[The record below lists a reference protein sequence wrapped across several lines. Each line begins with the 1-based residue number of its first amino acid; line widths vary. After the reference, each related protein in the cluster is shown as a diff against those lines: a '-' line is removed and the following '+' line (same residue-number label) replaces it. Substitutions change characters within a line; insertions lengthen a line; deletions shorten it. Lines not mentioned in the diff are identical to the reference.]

1 MQIIT
6 AEKNTPEDINGVL
19 NFRGGREWDIHY
31 TLHNHTDDKTA
42 RPLVIKTEGYRSR
55 GRGEESNRASV
66 MSIVNGLDAA
76 VLTFDYSGHDRE
88 SFWPDPATLKT
99 NIDDTIAV
107 TNHVMSQFGYAR
119 NVFAPK
125 SAGINP
131 ALAAIDE
138 RTDAIVAGLPIPDFL
153 LTISEPYLAAHPF
166 KRLGLQAMFA
176 TVGVCHWK
184 PSSNYTTVPSI
195 KITRDFYE
203 STKVHTV
210 ERILEENPT
219 RVPVHLIGN
228 KGDRFASPVILDG
241 LQETLLRH
249 GFKGTSLTLAEGQKH
264 IFTED
269 TLEKINDALAPYF

>member
-1 MQIIT
+1 M
-6 AEKNTPEDINGVL
+6 
-19 NFRGGREWDIHY
+19 
-31 TLHNHTDDKTA
+31 
-42 RPLVIKTEGYRSR
+42 
-55 GRGEESNRASV
+55 
-66 MSIVNGLDAA
+66 VNALDVP

-88 SFWPDPATLKT
+88 SFWLDPATLKT

-131 ALAAIDE
+131 ALAAMDD
-138 RTDAIVAGLPIPDFL
+138 RTNAVIAGLAIPDFL
-153 LTISEPYLAAHPF
+153 LTISEPYLAAHPY

-210 ERILEENPT
+210 DRILKENTT
-219 RVPVHLIGN
+219 RVPVHLVGN
-228 KGDRFASPVILDG
+228 DGDRFCEPRYTGKASGHIAPPRLHRYLHHPCG
-241 LQETLLRH
+241 RA
-249 GFKGTSLTLAEGQKH
+249 KSTSLR
-264 IFTED
+264 
-269 TLEKINDALAPYF
+269 KIRWRRSPTRWRLTSDKQNPCISGPFSL